1 MKKFLILLPLLLLAV
16 SAYAGRFAANEATT
30 TPYYWEEVG
39 TLNTLDS
46 VVATDSSFLFK
57 KFTLQ
62 RGCGYALRT
71 ACSVNVDTITVMVQ
85 VFNSSGTFIGEAVV
99 DTINSNGA
107 VTTQHILSQVPVGYQ
122 IIGNKFSIVA
132 RSWIA
137 GKVAKIR
144 NASLWRYRQIST
156 DLPWNVEP

>member
-16 SAYAGRFAANEATT
+16 SAYAGRFTANEATT
-30 TPYYWEEVG
+30 TPYYWEEIG
-39 TLNTLDS
+39 TLNALDS
-46 VVATDSSFLFK
+46 LVATDSSFLFK
-57 KFTLQ
+57 KISLQ

-71 ACSVNVDTITVMVQ
+71 SDSVNVDTITIMVQ
-85 VFNSSGTFIGEAVV
+85 VFNSAGTFIGEAVV

-107 VTTQHILSQVPVGYQ
+107 VTTQHILSAVPIGYT
-122 IIGNKFSIVA
+122 ILGNKFSIVA

-144 NASLWRYRQIST
+144 SASLWRYRQIST
-156 DLPWNVEP
+156 EIPWNVEP